1 LKPRRDTKQKNLIL
15 SVVKGRCDHPTAE
28 QIYEEVHS
36 LDEKISR
43 GTVYRNL
50 NVLSEDGEVYHVKVP
65 GADRF
70 DKTRENHYHVICL
83 RCGAVID
90 APINYVENFNKTV
103 EEKTGYKVFRHTMT
117 FEGICPECAKKSKD

>member
-1 LKPRRDTKQKNLIL
+1 MIL
-15 SVVKGRCDHPTAE
+15 SVVRGRCDHPTAE
-28 QIYEEVHS
+28 QIYEEVHK

-70 DKTRENHYHVICL
+70 DLTTENHYHVICVN
-83 RCGAVID
+83 CGAVID
-90 APINYVENFNKTV
+90 APIEYKENFNRVV
-103 EEKTGYKVFRHTMT
+103 EEKTGYKVLRHTMT
-117 FEGICPECAKKSKD
+117 FEGVCQKCIKKSKE